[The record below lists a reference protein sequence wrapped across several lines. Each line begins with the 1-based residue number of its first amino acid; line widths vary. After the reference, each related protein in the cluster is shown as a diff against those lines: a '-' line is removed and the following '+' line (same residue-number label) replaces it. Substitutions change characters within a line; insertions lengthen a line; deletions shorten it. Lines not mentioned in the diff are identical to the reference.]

1 MSPLKLSIVV
11 CSYNQQAYLGSA
23 LKSLIAQRNVT
34 PDEFEIIV
42 IDGGS
47 TDGSAE
53 IIRALSPRF
62 AYWVSEPDRGQTH
75 ALIKGFQKAS
85 GQILGWLC
93 SDDMLEPDTARQVL
107 DYFAGRPEARF
118 IYGDYHC
125 IDDRGRV
132 VSSKR
137 EIPFN
142 WFIWSYDHNYIPQP
156 SAFWRKDLYEET
168 GGLDESFDVAMD
180 GDLFARFSVAS
191 RPHHV
196 PIYWSR
202 FRLQPDQKTQLQ
214 PHEHALAHRRT
225 CSSIGVADFRNP
237 VRRRAAYL
245 MAKTWRVCWKLRNGC
260 YSWRSGK
267 IEADGL

>member
-1 MSPLKLSIVV
+1 VV
-11 CSYNQQAYLGSA
+11 
-23 LKSLIAQRNVT
+23 
-34 PDEFEIIV
+34 
-42 IDGGS
+42 
-47 TDGSAE
+47 
-53 IIRALSPRF
+53 
-62 AYWVSEPDRGQTH
+62 H
-75 ALIKGFQKAS
+75 
-85 GQILGWLC
+85 
-93 SDDMLEPDTARQVL
+93 
-107 DYFAGRPEARF
+107 
-118 IYGDYHC
+118 
-125 IDDRGRV
+125 
-132 VSSKR
+132 SKR

-142 WFIWSYDHNYIPQP
+142 RFIWSYDHNYIPQP
-156 SAFWRKDLYEET
+156 SAFWRKDLYDET

-202 FRLQPDQKTQLQ
+202 FRLQPDQKTQLR

-225 CSSIGVADFRNP
+225 CSKIGMADFRNP

-267 IEADGL
+267 IEADEL